1 MAEPNEVAEQ
11 TRKDYQSVFSSE
23 AGQRVLEDL
32 KKTCFFYNTTFDPSV
47 ANQPFVSFFCEGQR
61 ATVLHIE
68 TKLKL
73 SAQKLKELEN
83 DRGQTE
89 S

>member
-1 MAEPNEVAEQ
+1 MAEPSEVAEQ
-11 TRKDYQSVFSSE
+11 LRKDYQSVFNSE

-32 KKTCFFYNTTFDPSV
+32 KQTCFYYDTTLTEMPHV
-47 ANQPFVSFFCEGQR
+47 MAYQEGLR
-61 ATVLHIE
+61 NAILHIE

-73 SAQKLKELEN
+73 TAKRIKELEN
-83 DRGQTE
+83 ERGQ